1 MSNAFNPREG
11 SDYVHYKGG
20 LYSIVAVALNATN
33 ATDGTEVVVYKS
45 QKDGAVY
52 VRNKDEF
59 LQLIEW
65 PDGVTRSRFVPAD
78 TL

>member
-1 MSNAFNPREG
+1 MGTVSKPREG
-11 SDYVHYKGG
+11 SEYLHYKGG

-33 ATDGTEVVVYKS
+33 AADGTEVVVYKS

-52 VRNKDEF
+52 VRNMDEF
-59 LQLIEW
+59 LELIEW

-78 TL
+78 TF